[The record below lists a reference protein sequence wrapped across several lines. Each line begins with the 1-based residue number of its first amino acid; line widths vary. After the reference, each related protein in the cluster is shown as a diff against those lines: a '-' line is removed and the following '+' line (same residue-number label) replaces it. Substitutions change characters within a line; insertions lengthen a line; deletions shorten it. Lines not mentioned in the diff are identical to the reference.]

1 MRSSTI
7 SLRIPE
13 NLAKEL
19 EEIAKA
25 TERSKSFHVQ
35 KAIELYLQERADMQI
50 SLDRLHDI
58 SDPIVSAIDMR
69 KKLGI

>member
-1 MRSSTI
+1 MRSSMI
-7 SLRIPE
+7 SMRIPE
-13 NLAKEL
+13 NLAREL

-35 KAIELYLQERADMQI
+35 KAIELYLQEHADMQI
-50 SLDRLHDI
+50 SLDRLNDV
-58 SDPIVSAIDMR
+58 SDPIVSAADMR